1 MTTEPAGESRWFE
14 PDWPLPPG
22 VRALQ
27 TTRCGGVSSGAWS
40 GFNLGDHVADDPAA
54 VAANRAA
61 LAAYIGCEPRWLRQV
76 HGTTVCDLD
85 RCAAEVQEADAALA
99 RQVGQVCVVMTAD
112 CLPVLLC
119 ADDGS
124 VVSAVH
130 AGWRGLLAGVIE
142 AAIREM
148 AVPGRRILAWLG
160 PAIGPAAFEV
170 GDEVRAAFVA
180 ADAAAAPCFRT
191 SPGGRWLADLYGLA
205 RLRLAGSGVLN
216 VAGGDEC
223 TFRDEARFYSYRRD
237 GVTGRMATLIW
248 KTGGAGENR

>member
-1 MTTEPAGESRWFE
+1 MTTDPAGEPRWFE

-27 TTRCGGVSSGAWS
+27 TMRCGGVSSGPWS
-40 GFNLGDHVADDPAA
+40 GFNLGDHVGDDPAA

-61 LAAYIGCEPRWLRQV
+61 LAGYIGCNPRWLRQV
-76 HGTTVCDLD
+76 HGTAVCDLD
-85 RCAAEVQEADAALA
+85 RCAVEVQEADAALA

-124 VVSAVH
+124 VVGAVH

-148 AVPGRRILAWLG
+148 AAPGRHILAWLG
-160 PAIGPAAFEV
+160 PAIGPTAFEV

-180 ADAAAAPCFRT
+180 ADAAAAPCVHP
-191 SPGGRWLADLYGLA
+191 SPGGRWLADLYRLA

-223 TFRDEARFYSYRRD
+223 TLRDAARFYSYRRD

-248 KTGGAGENR
+248 KAGGAGESR